1 MDTQDGNDN
10 AGLSPFTTVVIC
22 MVSLGAGFKLSITAA
37 LLRLTGGRWLT
48 AALLRLTGGRW
59 LFTGGVGL

>member
-37 LLRLTGGRWLT
+37 LLRLTGGRWL
-48 AALLRLTGGRW
+48 
-59 LFTGGVGL
+59 FTGGVGL